1 MERFT
6 RSHFPDTPFLFFTGK
21 GGVGKTSVACSLSI
35 AIAKEGKKVLLISTD
50 PASNLQDIFGQT
62 LSSSPTKIAGID
74 NLFAINLDPEQAAQH
89 YKEQMVGPYRGK
101 LPDVVLQNME
111 EQLSGAC
118 TVEIAA
124 FNEFATLLT
133 DTSVIGNFDTVVFDT
148 APTGHTLRLLQLPS
162 AWSTF
167 LDDNT
172 TGTSCL
178 GPLRGLEPQREVYK
192 KAVERLKNA
201 NQTTLMLVTRPEEN
215 PLKEAAR
222 ASHELFEIGIQNQI
236 LLINGYMSN
245 ANSTDDIEEAFI
257 ALQAD
262 AIARIPEE
270 LNQFEHFYLPFVPYS
285 LSSIERMHAWMT
297 DQEVI
302 QKDESNEEN
311 KIPEIEEMIA
321 DYLERKPKLIFTMGK
336 GGVGK
341 TTVASYIALRLAE
354 EGTHVHLTTTDPA
367 AHLDWTFGD
376 DNVKNLTISRIDPKA
391 EVANYEAEVLAKASE
406 TMNEE
411 GLAFV
416 KEDLASPC
424 TEEIAVF
431 RAFANVVEN
440 HQDEVII
447 IDTAPTGHTLLL
459 LDATEAYHREISRS
473 QGDIPPAVSNLLPR
487 LRDASYT
494 SVAIVTLPEAT
505 PVYEASRLQEDLQ
518 RAGLSVDWWV
528 VNQTFSSIY
537 TTSPTLIQKQ
547 QAEMKWLKEVRSIS
561 NNQFVAI
568 PWVKTPPV
576 GTQGL
581 HELKGEKTNE
591 NESRR

>member
-62 LSSSPTKIAGID
+62 LSNSPTKIAGID

-581 HELKGEKTNE
+581 HELKGEKNK
-591 NESRR
+591 

>member
-6 RSHFPDTPFLFFTGK
+6 RSQFPDTPFLFFTGK

-35 AIAKEGKKVLLISTD
+35 VIADEGKKVLLISTD

-62 LSSSPTKIAGID
+62 LSNTPTKIKGID
-74 NLFAINLDPEQAAQH
+74 NLFALNLDPEQAAQH

-133 DTSVIGNFDTVVFDT
+133 DRSVIENFDTIVFDA

-178 GPLRGLEPQREVYK
+178 GPLKGLEPQREIYK
-192 KAVERLKNA
+192 EAVERLKSA
-201 NQTTLMLVTRPEEN
+201 DQTTLMLVTRPDEN

-236 LLINGYMSN
+236 LLVNGYMKELNSN
-245 ANSTDDIEEAFI
+245 DEIEKAFI
-257 ALQAD
+257 ARQTEALGL
-262 AIARIPEE
+262 IPKE
-270 LNQFEHFYLPFVPYS
+270 LKQFEQYYLPFVPYS
-285 LSSIERMHAWMT
+285 LSNIERMQAWMT
-297 DQEVI
+297 DTVI
-302 QKDESNEEN
+302 THENESD
-311 KIPEIEEMIA
+311 KGTTIPEVEEMIA
-321 DYLERKPKLIFTMGK
+321 HYLEQKPKLIFTMGK

-341 TTVASYIALRLAE
+341 TTIASYIALRLAE
-354 EGTHVHLTTTDPA
+354 EGMHVYLTTTDPA
-367 AHLDWTFGD
+367 AHLNWTFGD
-376 DNVKNLTISRIDPKA
+376 DKVKNVTVSRIDPKV

-440 HQDEVII
+440 HQNEVII

-473 QGDIPPAVSNLLPR
+473 QSDIPPAVSNLLPR

-505 PVYEASRLQEDLQ
+505 PVYEATRLQNDLQ

-528 VNQTFSSIY
+528 VNQAFSSIE

-547 QAEMKWLKEVRSIS
+547 QAETKWLEEIKSIS

-576 GTQGL
+576 GTKGL
-581 HELKGEKTNE
+581 HELKGEKIK
-591 NESRR
+591 

>member
-6 RSHFPDTPFLFFTGK
+6 RDHFPETPFLFFTGK
-21 GGVGKTSVACSLSI
+21 GGVGKTSVASSLSI
-35 AIAKEGKKVLLISTD
+35 TMASEGKKVLLISTD

-62 LSSSPTKIAGID
+62 LHNTPTKVNGTN
-74 NLFAINLDPEQAAQH
+74 NLYALNLDPEQAASN

-124 FNEFATLLT
+124 FNEFATLLSNPAII
-133 DTSVIGNFDTVVFDT
+133 DQFDIIVFDT

-167 LDDNT
+167 LDENT

-178 GPLRGLEPQREVYK
+178 GPLKGLEPQRQIYK
-192 KAVERLKNA
+192 EAVERLTNA
-201 NQTTLMLVTRPEEN
+201 TQTTLMLVTRPETN

-222 ASHELFEIGIQNQI
+222 ASHELYEIGMKNQMV
-236 LLINGYMSN
+236 LINGLLQGESH
-245 ANSTDDIEEAFI
+245 DEIEQAFI
-257 ALQAD
+257 QRQTKSLEN
-262 AIARIPEE
+262 IPKE
-270 LNQFEHFYLPFVPYS
+270 LIPFNKYYLPFVPYS
-285 LSSIERMHAWMT
+285 LSSIERMQAWMT
-297 DQEVI
+297 DSEI
-302 QKDESNEEN
+302 KHEKIIEEGTT
-311 KIPEIEEMIA
+311 IPEIEEMIA
-321 DYLERKPKLIFTMGK
+321 DYIQRKPKLIFTMGK

-354 EGTHVHLTTTDPA
+354 EGIRVHLTTTDPA
-367 AHLDWTFGD
+367 AHLKWTFGEEAVE
-376 DNVKNLTISRIDPKA
+376 NVTVSRIDPKE
-391 EVANYEAEVLAKASE
+391 EVAYYEAEVLAKASE

-431 RAFANVVEN
+431 RAFANVVEE

-459 LDATEAYHREISRS
+459 LDATEAYNREISRS
-473 QGDIPPAVSNLLPR
+473 QGDIPVSVSNLLPR
-487 LRDASYT
+487 LRNASYT

-505 PVYEASRLQEDLQ
+505 PVVEAIRLEEDLQ

-528 VNQTFSSIY
+528 VNQTFTSIN
-537 TTSPTLIQKQ
+537 TTSPTLVQKQ
-547 QAEMKWLKEVRSIS
+547 QAETKWLKEVESIS
-561 NNQFVAI
+561 NNQFVTI

-576 GTQGL
+576 GTFGL
-581 HELKGEKTNE
+581 HQLKGVNINE
-591 NESRR
+591 N

>member
-6 RSHFPDTPFLFFTGK
+6 RSQFPNTPFLFFTGK

-35 AIAKEGKKVLLISTD
+35 AIASEGKKVLLISTD

-62 LSSSPTKIAGID
+62 LSNSPTKIEGID

-167 LDDNT
+167 LDENT

-178 GPLRGLEPQREVYK
+178 GPLKGLEPQREVYK
-192 KAVERLKNA
+192 EAVDRLKDA

-222 ASHELFEIGIQNQI
+222 ASHELFEIGIQNQT
-236 LLINGYMSN
+236 LLINGYMRN
-245 ANSTDDIEEAFI
+245 VNSTDHIEEAFI
-257 ALQAD
+257 ARQSD
-262 AIARIPEE
+262 ALARIPEE
-270 LNQFEHFYLPFVPYS
+270 LNRFEHFYLPFVPYS
-285 LSSIERMHAWMT
+285 LSSIPRMQAWMT
-297 DQEVI
+297 NQEI
-302 QKDESNEEN
+302 THTNESSEGT
-311 KIPEIEEMIA
+311 KISEVEEMIA

-354 EGTHVHLTTTDPA
+354 EGTPVHLTTTDPA
-367 AHLDWTFGD
+367 AHLNWTFGD
-376 DNVKNLTISRIDPKA
+376 EQVKNLTISRIDPKV
-391 EVANYEAEVLAKASE
+391 EVANYEAEVLAQASK

-473 QGDIPPAVSNLLPR
+473 QGDIPLAVSNLLPR

-547 QAEMKWLKEVRSIS
+547 QAETKWLVEVKSIS

-581 HELKGEKTNE
+581 HELKGEKIK
-591 NESRR
+591 

>member
-6 RSHFPDTPFLFFTGK
+6 RSHFPNTPFLFLTGK
-21 GGVGKTSVACSLSI
+21 GGVGKTSVASSLSI
-35 AIAKEGKKVLLISTD
+35 AMASEGKKVLLISTD

-62 LSSSPTKIAGID
+62 LLNTPTKVNGTD
-74 NLFAINLDPEQAAQH
+74 NLYALNLDPEQAAAN

-101 LPDVVLQNME
+101 LPEVVLQNME

-133 DTSVIGNFDTVVFDT
+133 DPKIVNAFDTIVFDT

-167 LDDNT
+167 LDENT

-178 GPLRGLEPQREVYK
+178 GPLKGLEPQREMYK
-192 KAVERLKNA
+192 EAVEQLTNGE
-201 NQTTLMLVTRPEEN
+201 QTTLMLVTRPETN

-222 ASHELFEIGIQNQI
+222 ASSELFEIGIENQV
-236 LLINGYMSN
+236 LIVNGLMQSSGQDEVEQ
-245 ANSTDDIEEAFI
+245 AFSQRQTDALSTIPT
-257 ALQAD
+257 ALTRFKQ
-262 AIARIPEE
+262 
-270 LNQFEHFYLPFVPYS
+270 YSLPFVPYS
-285 LSSIERMHAWMT
+285 LSSIERMEAWMT
-297 DQEVI
+297 D
-302 QKDESNEEN
+302 KDVMHEHTLGEGLT
-311 KIPEIEEMIA
+311 IPIVEEMIA
-321 DYLERKPKLIFTMGK
+321 DYITRKPKIIFTMGK

-354 EGTHVHLTTTDPA
+354 EGMRVHLTTTDPA
-367 AHLDWTFGD
+367 AHLNWTFGEETIE
-376 DNVKNLTISRIDPKA
+376 NVTVSRIDSKV
-391 EVANYEAEVLAKASE
+391 EIANYEAEVLAKASE

-431 RAFANVVEN
+431 RAFANVVED

-473 QGDIPPAVSNLLPR
+473 EGEIPVSVSNLLPR
-487 LRDASYT
+487 LRNPQYT

-505 PVYEASRLQEDLQ
+505 PVFEATRLQKDLA
-518 RAGLSVDWWV
+518 RAGLHVDWWV
-528 VNQTFSSIY
+528 VNQTFSAIH
-537 TTSPTLIQKQ
+537 TTSQVLIQKQ
-547 QAEMKWLKEVRSIS
+547 QAESKWLKEIKLMSR
-561 NNQFVAI
+561 NRFVTI
-568 PWVKTPPV
+568 PWVKNAPV
-576 GTQGL
+576 GTKGL
-581 HELKGEKTNE
+581 HELKGETIK
-591 NESRR
+591 

>member
-6 RSHFPDTPFLFFTGK
+6 RSQFPNTPFLFFTGK

-35 AIAKEGKKVLLISTD
+35 TMASEGKKVLLISTD

-62 LSSSPTKIAGID
+62 LLNSPTKIEGTDSLYA
-74 NLFAINLDPEQAAQH
+74 LNLDPEQAAQH

-133 DTSVIGNFDTVVFDT
+133 DRSVIEEFDTIVFDT

-162 AWSTF
+162 AWSSF
-167 LDDNT
+167 LDENT

-178 GPLRGLEPQREVYK
+178 GPLKGLEPQREMYK
-192 KAVERLKNA
+192 EAVERLKNA
-201 NQTTLMLVTRPEEN
+201 NQTTLMLVTRPETN

-222 ASHELFEIGIQNQI
+222 ASHELYGIGIQNQL
-236 LLINGYMSN
+236 LLINGYMESGNSN
-245 ANSTDDIEEAFI
+245 DDIEMAFI
-257 ALQAD
+257 ARQAEALEMMPIELQ
-262 AIARIPEE
+262 
-270 LNQFEHFYLPFVPYS
+270 QFKHFYLPFVPYS
-285 LSSIERMHAWMT
+285 LSSIERMQAWMT
-297 DQEVI
+297 DQEI
-302 QKDESNEEN
+302 AHESESE
-311 KIPEIEEMIA
+311 KSVTIPEVEEMIA

-354 EGTHVHLTTTDPA
+354 EGMRVHLTTTDPA
-367 AHLDWTFGD
+367 AHLNWTFGD
-376 DNVKNLTISRIDPKA
+376 DKVEHVTISRIDPKV

-431 RAFANVVEN
+431 RAFANVVEE

-473 QGDIPPAVSNLLPR
+473 QGDVPPAVSNLLPR

-494 SVAIVTLPEAT
+494 SVAIVTLLEAT
-505 PVYEASRLQEDLQ
+505 PVFEATRLQEDLQ
-518 RAGLSVDWWV
+518 RAGLTVDWWV
-528 VNQTFSSIY
+528 VNQTFSTIETSSSI
-537 TTSPTLIQKQ
+537 LIQKQ
-547 QAEMKWLKEVRSIS
+547 QAEIKWIQEVQSIS

-568 PWVKTPPV
+568 PWVKNSPV
-576 GTQGL
+576 GKKGL
-581 HELKGEKTNE
+581 QELKGEKMK
-591 NESRR
+591 

>member
-1 MERFT
+1 
-6 RSHFPDTPFLFFTGK
+6 
-21 GGVGKTSVACSLSI
+21 
-35 AIAKEGKKVLLISTD
+35 
-50 PASNLQDIFGQT
+50 LQDIFGQT
-62 LSSSPTKIAGID
+62 LSNTPTKIEGID
-74 NLFAINLDPEQAAQH
+74 NLFALNLDPEQAAQH

-133 DTSVIGNFDTVVFDT
+133 DRSVIENFDTIVFDT

-178 GPLRGLEPQREVYK
+178 GPLKGLEPQREIYK
-192 KAVERLKNA
+192 EAVERLKNG
-201 NQTTLMLVTRPEEN
+201 NQTTLMLVTRPDGN

-222 ASHELFEIGIQNQI
+222 ASHELYEIGIQNQI
-236 LLINGYMSN
+236 LLINGYMEN
-245 ANSTDDIEEAFI
+245 VNSHDEIEKAFI
-257 ALQAD
+257 ARQTEALKV
-262 AIARIPEE
+262 IPNE
-270 LNQFEHFYLPFVPYS
+270 LKQFEQYYLPFVPYS
-285 LSSIERMHAWMT
+285 LSSIERMQAWMT
-297 DQEVI
+297 DQDITHE
-302 QKDESNEEN
+302 NELE
-311 KIPEIEEMIA
+311 KGTTIPEVEEMIA
-321 DYLERKPKLIFTMGK
+321 DYVERKPKLIFTMGK

-341 TTVASYIALRLAE
+341 TTVASYITLRLAE
-354 EGTHVHLTTTDPA
+354 EGMHVHLTTTDPA
-367 AHLDWTFGD
+367 AHLNWTFGD
-376 DNVKNLTISRIDPKA
+376 DQVKNVTVSRIDPKV

-487 LRDASYT
+487 LRNASYT

-505 PVYEASRLQEDLQ
+505 PVFEATRLQEDLQ
-518 RAGLSVDWWV
+518 RAGLTVDWWV
-528 VNQTFSSIY
+528 VNQTFSSIE
-537 TTSPTLIQKQ
+537 TTSSTLIQKQ
-547 QAEMKWLKEVRSIS
+547 QAETKWLEEIKSIS

-576 GTQGL
+576 GTKGL
-581 HELKGEKTNE
+581 HELKGENIK
-591 NESRR
+591 

>member
-35 AIAKEGKKVLLISTD
+35 AIANEGKQVLLISTD
-50 PASNLQDIFGQT
+50 PTSNLQDIFGQT
-62 LSSSPTKIAGID
+62 LSITPTKIEGID
-74 NLFAINLDPEQAAQH
+74 NLFALNLDPEQAAQH

-133 DTSVIGNFDTVVFDT
+133 DRSIIENFDTIVFDT

-162 AWSTF
+162 AWSMF

-178 GPLRGLEPQREVYK
+178 GPLKGLEPQREIYK
-192 KAVERLKNA
+192 EAVQRLKNA
-201 NQTTLMLVTRPEEN
+201 NQTTLMLVTRPDEN

-222 ASHELFEIGIQNQI
+222 ASHELFEIGIQNQV
-236 LLINGYMSN
+236 LLINGYME
-245 ANSTDDIEEAFI
+245 NSGSYDGIEKAFI
-257 ALQAD
+257 ARQTD
-262 AIARIPEE
+262 ALERIPKE
-270 LNQFEHFYLPFVPYS
+270 LQQFEQYYLPFVPYS
-285 LSSIERMHAWMT
+285 LSSIDRMQAWMT
-297 DQEVI
+297 DQDITYE
-302 QKDESNEEN
+302 NEAG
-311 KIPEIEEMIA
+311 KGPTIPEVEKVIT
-321 DYLERKPKLIFTMGK
+321 DYLERKPKIIFTMGK

-354 EGTHVHLTTTDPA
+354 EGMHVHLTTTDPA
-367 AHLDWTFGD
+367 AHLNWTFGD
-376 DNVKNLTISRIDPKA
+376 DIVKNVTVSRIDPKV

-473 QGDIPPAVSNLLPR
+473 QGDIPAVSNLLPR
-487 LRDASYT
+487 LRDANYT

-505 PVYEASRLQEDLQ
+505 PVFEATRLQEDLQ

-528 VNQTFSSIY
+528 VNQTFSSIE
-537 TTSPTLIQKQ
+537 TTSSTLIQKQ
-547 QAEMKWLKEVRSIS
+547 QAETKWLEEIKSIS

-576 GTQGL
+576 GTKGL
-581 HELKGEKTNE
+581 HELKGETIK
-591 NESRR
+591 

>member
-50 PASNLQDIFGQT
+50 PASNLQDIFGHT
-62 LSSSPTKIAGID
+62 LSNSPTKIEGID

-101 LPDVVLQNME
+101 LPEVVLQNME

-124 FNEFATLLT
+124 FNEFASLLT

-167 LDDNT
+167 LDENT

-178 GPLRGLEPQREVYK
+178 GPLKGLEPQREVYK
-192 KAVERLKNA
+192 EAVDRLKDA

-222 ASHELFEIGIQNQI
+222 ASHELFEIGIQNQT

-245 ANSTDDIEEAFI
+245 VNSTDTIEEAFI
-257 ALQAD
+257 ARQSD
-262 AIARIPEE
+262 ALARIPEE
-270 LNQFEHFYLPFVPYS
+270 LNRFEHFYLPFVPYS
-285 LSSIERMHAWMT
+285 LSSIERMQAWMT
-297 DQEVI
+297 NQEI
-302 QKDESNEEN
+302 THTNDSTEET
-311 KIPEIEEMIA
+311 KIPEVEEMIA

-354 EGTHVHLTTTDPA
+354 EGIHVHLTTTDPA
-367 AHLDWTFGD
+367 AHLNWTFGD
-376 DNVKNLTISRIDPKA
+376 DQVENLTISRIDPKV
-391 EVANYEAEVLAKASE
+391 EVANYEVEVLAKASE

-416 KEDLASPC
+416 QEDLASPC

-473 QGDIPPAVSNLLPR
+473 QGDVPPAVSNLLPR
-487 LRDASYT
+487 LRDATYT

-505 PVYEASRLQEDLQ
+505 PVYEATRLQEDLQ

-547 QAEMKWLKEVRSIS
+547 QAETKWLKEVKSIS

-576 GTQGL
+576 GTKGL
-581 HELKGEKTNE
+581 HELKGEKIK
-591 NESRR
+591 

>member
-6 RSHFPDTPFLFFTGK
+6 RSQFPDTPFLFFTGK

-35 AIAKEGKKVLLISTD
+35 SMASEGKKVLLISTD

-62 LSSSPTKIAGID
+62 LLNTPTKIEGTD
-74 NLFAINLDPEQAAQH
+74 NLYALNLDPEQAAQN
-89 YKEQMVGPYRGK
+89 YKEQMVSPYRGK
-101 LPDVVLQNME
+101 LPGVVLQNME

-124 FNEFATLLT
+124 FNEFASLLT
-133 DTSVIGNFDTVVFDT
+133 DQSVIEKFDTIVFDT

-167 LDDNT
+167 LDENT

-178 GPLRGLEPQREVYK
+178 GPLKGLEPQREMYK
-192 KAVERLKNA
+192 EAVERLKSA
-201 NQTTLMLVTRPEEN
+201 NQTTLMLVTRPETN
-215 PLKEAAR
+215 PIKEAAR
-222 ASHELFEIGIQNQI
+222 ASHELYDIGIQNQL
-236 LLINGYMSN
+236 LLINGYMESGNSN
-245 ANSTDDIEEAFI
+245 DDIEMAFI
-257 ALQAD
+257 ARQAEALEMMSKELQ
-262 AIARIPEE
+262 
-270 LNQFEHFYLPFVPYS
+270 QFKNFYLPFVPYS
-285 LSSIERMHAWMT
+285 LSSIERMQAWMT
-297 DQEVI
+297 DRQITHESESEKGVI
-302 QKDESNEEN
+302 T
-311 KIPEIEEMIA
+311 PRIEEMIA

-354 EGTHVHLTTTDPA
+354 EGMRVHLTTTDPA
-367 AHLDWTFGD
+367 AHLNWTFGD
-376 DNVKNLTISRIDPKA
+376 DKVENVTISRIDPKV

-431 RAFANVVEN
+431 RAFANVVEE
-440 HQDEVII
+440 HQNEVII

-473 QGDIPPAVSNLLPR
+473 QGDVPPAVSNLLPR
-487 LRDASYT
+487 LRDENYT

-505 PVYEASRLQEDLQ
+505 PVFEATRLQEDLQ
-518 RAGLSVDWWV
+518 RAGLTVDWWV
-528 VNQTFSSIY
+528 VNQAFSSIE
-537 TTSPTLIQKQ
+537 TSSPTLIQKQ
-547 QAEMKWLKEVRSIS
+547 QAEMKWIQEVQFIS
-561 NNQFVAI
+561 NHQFVAI
-568 PWVKTPPV
+568 PWVKNPPV
-576 GTQGL
+576 GKKGL
-581 HELKGEKTNE
+581 HELKGEKIK
-591 NESRR
+591 

>member
-6 RSHFPDTPFLFFTGK
+6 RSQFPDTPFLFFTGK

-35 AIAKEGKKVLLISTD
+35 TMASEGKKVLLISTD

-62 LSSSPTKIAGID
+62 LLNTPTKIEGTD
-74 NLFAINLDPEQAAQH
+74 NLYALNLDPEQAAQR
-89 YKEQMVGPYRGK
+89 YKEQMIGPYHGK
-101 LPDVVLQNME
+101 LPDVVIRNME

-133 DTSVIGNFDTVVFDT
+133 DRSVIEEFDTIVFDT

-167 LDDNT
+167 LDENT

-178 GPLRGLEPQREVYK
+178 GPLKGLEPQREMYK
-192 KAVERLKNA
+192 EAVERLKNT
-201 NQTTLMLVTRPEEN
+201 NQTTLMLVTRPEQN

-222 ASHELFEIGIQNQI
+222 ASHELYGIGIQNQI
-236 LLINGYMSN
+236 LLINGFMDSRN
-245 ANSTDDIEEAFI
+245 CHDDIEM
-257 ALQAD
+257 AL
-262 AIARIPEE
+262 IARQAEALKLMPKE
-270 LNQFEHFYLPFVPYS
+270 LQQFKHFYLPFVPYS
-285 LSSIERMHAWMT
+285 LSSIERMQAWMT
-297 DQEVI
+297 DQEI
-302 QKDESNEEN
+302 AHDSKSQKGVT
-311 KIPEIEEMIA
+311 IPEVEEMIA

-354 EGTHVHLTTTDPA
+354 EGMRVHLTTTDPA
-367 AHLDWTFGD
+367 AHLNWTFGD
-376 DNVKNLTISRIDPKA
+376 DKVEHVTISRIDPKV

-431 RAFANVVEN
+431 RAFANVVEE
-440 HQDEVII
+440 HKDEVII

-473 QGDIPPAVSNLLPR
+473 QGEVPPAVSNLLPR

-494 SVAIVTLPEAT
+494 SVAIITLPEAT
-505 PVYEASRLQEDLQ
+505 PVFEAARLQEDLQ
-518 RAGLSVDWWV
+518 RAGLTVDWWV
-528 VNQTFSSIY
+528 VNQTFSSIE
-537 TTSPTLIQKQ
+537 TSSPTLLQKQ
-547 QAEMKWLKEVRSIS
+547 QAEIKWLQEVQSIS

-568 PWVKTPPV
+568 PWVKNPPV
-576 GTQGL
+576 GKKSLQQ
-581 HELKGEKTNE
+581 LKGERIK
-591 NESRR
+591 

>member
-1 MERFT
+1 MQRFS

-35 AIAKEGKKVLLISTD
+35 AIANEGKKVLLISTD

-62 LSSSPTKIAGID
+62 LSNSPTKLEGID
-74 NLFAINLDPEQAAQH
+74 NLFALNLDPEQAAQH

-133 DTSVIGNFDTVVFDT
+133 DRSVIENFDTIVFDT

-167 LDDNT
+167 LDENT

-178 GPLRGLEPQREVYK
+178 GPLKGLEPQREIYK
-192 KAVERLKNA
+192 EAVERLKNA
-201 NQTTLMLVTRPEEN
+201 DQTTLMLVTRPDVN

-236 LLINGYMSN
+236 LLINGYMKNVSSN
-245 ANSTDDIEEAFI
+245 DEIEKAFI
-257 ALQAD
+257 ARQTEALEMIPKELQ
-262 AIARIPEE
+262 
-270 LNQFEHFYLPFVPYS
+270 QFEQYNLPFVPYS
-285 LSSIERMHAWMT
+285 LSNIERMQAWMT
-297 DQEVI
+297 DQDITHENEVE
-302 QKDESNEEN
+302 KGLT
-311 KIPEIEEMIA
+311 IPDVEVMIA
-321 DYLERKPKLIFTMGK
+321 DYVERKPKLIFTMGK

-354 EGTHVHLTTTDPA
+354 EGMHVHLTTTDPA
-367 AHLDWTFGD
+367 AHLNWTFGND
-376 DNVKNLTISRIDPKA
+376 KVQNVTVSRIDPKV

-487 LRDASYT
+487 LRDANYT

-505 PVYEASRLQEDLQ
+505 PVFEATRLQEDLQ

-528 VNQTFSSIY
+528 VNQTFSSIE

-547 QAEMKWLKEVRSIS
+547 QAETKWLQEVKSIS

-576 GTQGL
+576 GTKGL
-581 HELKGEKTNE
+581 HELKGETIK
-591 NESRR
+591 

>member
-6 RSHFPDTPFLFFTGK
+6 RIHFPDTPFLFFTGK
-21 GGVGKTSVACSLSI
+21 GGVGKTSVASSLSI
-35 AIAKEGKKVLLISTD
+35 AIANEGKKVLLISTD
-50 PASNLQDIFGQT
+50 PASNLQDIFGQK
-62 LSSSPTKIAGID
+62 LSNTPTKIDGID
-74 NLFAINLDPEQAAQH
+74 NLFALNLDPEQAAQH

-133 DTSVIGNFDTVVFDT
+133 DTSVIENFDTVVFDT

-178 GPLRGLEPQREVYK
+178 GPLKGLEPQREIYK
-192 KAVERLKNA
+192 EAVERLKNA
-201 NQTTLMLVTRPEEN
+201 NQTTLMLVTRPDVN

-236 LLINGYMSN
+236 LLVNGYMKN
-245 ANSTDDIEEAFI
+245 LKSTDAVEKAFI
-257 ALQAD
+257 ARQIEAL
-262 AIARIPEE
+262 E
-270 LNQFEHFYLPFVPYS
+270 LISKELKQFEQYYLPFVPYS
-285 LSSIERMHAWMT
+285 LSSIERMQAWMT
-297 DQEVI
+297 DQDIIHGNETDKGMTVPEV
-302 QKDESNEEN
+302 EEV
-311 KIPEIEEMIA
+311 IA

-354 EGTHVHLTTTDPA
+354 EGMSVHLTTTDPA
-367 AHLDWTFGD
+367 AHLNWTFGD
-376 DNVKNLTISRIDPKA
+376 DKVKNVTVSRIDPKV

-473 QGDIPPAVSNLLPR
+473 QGEIPPAVSNLLPR

-505 PVYEASRLQEDLQ
+505 PVFEATRLQEDLQ

-528 VNQTFSSIY
+528 VNQTFSSIE

-547 QAEMKWLKEVRSIS
+547 QAETKWLEEIKSIS

-568 PWVKTPPV
+568 PWVKIPPV
-576 GTQGL
+576 GTKGL
-581 HELKGEKTNE
+581 HELKGEKIK
-591 NESRR
+591 

>member
-1 MERFT
+1 M
-6 RSHFPDTPFLFFTGK
+6 
-21 GGVGKTSVACSLSI
+21 
-35 AIAKEGKKVLLISTD
+35 
-50 PASNLQDIFGQT
+50 
-62 LSSSPTKIAGID
+62 
-74 NLFAINLDPEQAAQH
+74 DPEQAAQH
-89 YKEQMVGPYRGK
+89 YKEQMVAPYRGK
-101 LPDVVLQNME
+101 LPEVVLQNME

-124 FNEFATLLT
+124 FNEFVSLLT

-148 APTGHTLRLLQLPS
+148 APTGHTLRLLQLPT

-178 GPLRGLEPQREVYK
+178 GPLKGLEPQREVYK
-192 KAVERLKNA
+192 EAVERLKNA

-215 PLKEAAR
+215 PLKESAR
-222 ASHELFEIGIQNQI
+222 ASHELFEIGIQNQT

-245 ANSTDDIEEAFI
+245 VNSTDDIEEAFI
-257 ALQAD
+257 ERLQ
-262 AIARIPEE
+262 
-270 LNQFEHFYLPFVPYS
+270 
-285 LSSIERMHAWMT
+285 AWMT

-302 QKDESNEEN
+302 HEDESNEET
-311 KIPEIEEMIA
+311 KISEIEEMIA

-354 EGTHVHLTTTDPA
+354 QGTHVHLTTTDPA

-391 EVANYEAEVLAKASE
+391 EVTNYEAEVLAKASE

-459 LDATEAYHREISRS
+459 LDATEAYHREISLS

-487 LRDASYT
+487 LRDASYM
-494 SVAIVTLPEAT
+494 SVGIVTLPEAT
-505 PVYEASRLQEDLQ
+505 PIYEASRLQENLH
-518 RAGLSVDWWV
+518 RAGLSVDWWA

-547 QAEMKWLKEVRSIS
+547 QAETKWLKEVKSIS

-576 GTQGL
+576 GTKGL
-581 HELKGEKTNE
+581 HELKGEKIKLK
-591 NESRR
+591 